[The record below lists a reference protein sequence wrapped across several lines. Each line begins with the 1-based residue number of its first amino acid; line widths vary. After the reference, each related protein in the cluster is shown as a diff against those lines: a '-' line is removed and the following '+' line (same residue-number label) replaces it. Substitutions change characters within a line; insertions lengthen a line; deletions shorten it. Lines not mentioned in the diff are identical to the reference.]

1 MLKRMAATVLICV
14 FLLAL
19 AGCSSK
25 DNSEL
30 VGEWKPSTVSIDGT
44 TISYSELQTKGRDF
58 SIEFYSSGK
67 CRIKIAGIENE
78 GSFSFNETSVD
89 IEYGGKTQKL
99 SYDQGILTLKFE
111 YDGQTTSYMFSKV
124 SK

>member
-1 MLKRMAATVLICV
+1 MLKHAAAIVLLCV
-14 FLLAL
+14 FVLAL
-19 AGCSSK
+19 AGCSSE
-25 DNSEL
+25 DNSAI

-44 TISYSELQTKGRDF
+44 TISYGDLQTKGRDF
-58 SIEFYSSGK
+58 SIVFYANGK
-67 CRIKIAGIENE
+67 CRIKIAGVENE